1 MVDWHLN
8 TDHLRSTPSF
18 FNKGSRYDCVVFKDG
33 TPRGECLFGKLRLV
47 FITQVAQVDYPVALI
62 EVLDVVHHGACPIFD
77 CDLGLCHVRSWGR
90 NAEPLWLI
98 PAQRIVWGALIVKDH
113 GCEIGDEYFVVD
125 VVDSDMF
132 LRCKHHVPY
141 WYT

>member
-1 MVDWHLN
+1 M
-8 TDHLRSTPSF
+8 
-18 FNKGSRYDCVVFKDG
+18 
-33 TPRGECLFGKLRLV
+33 
-47 FITQVAQVDYPVALI
+47 
-62 EVLDVVHHGACPIFD
+62 
-77 CDLGLCHVRSWGR
+77 
-90 NAEPLWLI
+90 
-98 PAQRIVWGALIVKDH
+98 KDH